1 LNKILLTCAF
11 LSFVLAASLAGPAS
25 GARFDG
31 CNVKPASSLVVNVKD
46 RGAKGDGK
54 SDDTK
59 SIQQAIDEVA
69 GSGGTVYV
77 PDGNYIVQ
85 AHGKKHLVLGS
96 KMTLKLTGRP
106 IRKVIP
112 TAAKYYSVLRI
123 PRAKDV
129 TVIGGTL

>member
-85 AHGKKHLVLGS
+85 AHGKKRLVLS
-96 KMTLKLTGRP
+96 KMTLKLADRP
-106 IRKVIP
+106 ILKVIP